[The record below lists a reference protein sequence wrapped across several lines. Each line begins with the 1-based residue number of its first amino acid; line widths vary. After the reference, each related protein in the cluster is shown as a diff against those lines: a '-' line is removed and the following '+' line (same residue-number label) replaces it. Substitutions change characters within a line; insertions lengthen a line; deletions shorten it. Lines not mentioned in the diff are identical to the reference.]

1 MRIESDNALLTVHLS
16 GVCFNHSQLTMVE
29 RDGEKHPS
37 ISVMMDLNSTCK
49 SDDEVIPCSV
59 IAWDDD
65 AIKLSKKE
73 KDDTIEILAMP
84 IPAGEKEAADVPA
97 FQAVHV
103 ISKYTDASHYS
114 QETYRALFC
123 GNGSQPELLNTI
135 NFSATTTEEVAC
147 KKISFGKETLSYAYT
162 VVDLDSAAK
171 EKGQVIPCRVVAWD
185 TEAIRLS
192 HLKPGTKFGFLAEPI
207 AMRQKGSRDTLGFRI
222 TNIQTDRRDSISK
235 ECFIRLFDC

>member
-1 MRIESDNALLTVHLS
+1 MKIESENALLTVHLS
-16 GVCFNHSQLTMVE
+16 GVCIGRYPVE
-29 RDGEKHPS
+29 AKIHDGEDHPYIS
-37 ISVMMDLNSTCK
+37 IVVDLNSTCK
-49 SDDEVIPCSV
+49 SDDEVIPCQI
-59 IAWDDD
+59 IAWDND

-73 KDDTIEILAMP
+73 KDDTIEVLAMP
-84 IPAGEKEAADVPA
+84 IPASTEFPDVPA

-103 ISKYTDASHYS
+103 ISKYTDAAHFS

-135 NFSATTTEEVAC
+135 NFSAAMTEEVEC
-147 KKISFGKETLSYAYT
+147 KKIQFGKETLNFAFT

-171 EKGQVIPCRVVAWD
+171 EEGQVIPCRVVAWD
-185 TEAIRLS
+185 AEAIRLS
-192 HLKPGTKFGFLAEPI
+192 HLPKGTKFGFLAEPI
-207 AMRQKGSRDTLGFRI
+207 AMRQKGSRDTLAFRI